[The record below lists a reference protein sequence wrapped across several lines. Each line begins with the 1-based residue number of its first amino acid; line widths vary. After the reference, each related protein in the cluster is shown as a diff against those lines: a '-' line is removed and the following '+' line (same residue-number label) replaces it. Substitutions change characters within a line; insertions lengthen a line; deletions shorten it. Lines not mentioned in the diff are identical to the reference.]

1 MIPTLCKHIKILR
14 WQGHVADSSFGS
26 GYVLT
31 TANRDHRVHLLSSFE
46 QGDDVD
52 TGAGEIVSSSYRR
65 GFLGGGY
72 GYEFG

>member
-1 MIPTLCKHIKILR
+1 M
-14 WQGHVADSSFGS
+14 
-26 GYVLT
+26 
-31 TANRDHRVHLLSSFE
+31 LSSFE

-72 GYEFG
+72 GYKFG